1 MSVLAGRAGCGSL
14 GAPTTMRDQPSDIA
28 DTQDPSVGRAHGF
41 RWAWVE
47 TGDHYDWMDGHTV
60 ARIGLE

>member
-28 DTQDPSVGRAHGF
+28 DTQDPSVGRAYGF

-47 TGDHYDWMDGHTV
+47 TGDH
-60 ARIGLE
+60 